1 MIQKFLVS
9 DWNTH
14 REFLMDTK
22 QVLNLINEGNGQ
34 LYKVR
39 DLESDWDFGVT
50 KVLNNYKIRRAA

>member
-14 REFLMDTK
+14 REYLMDAK
-22 QVLNLINEGNGQ
+22 QVLNLINDGGQ
-34 LYKVR
+34 LYKMR

-50 KVLNNYKIRRAA
+50 KVLNNYRIRRAA